1 MSTLQRPSRPCK
13 ECQRRKL
20 RCDAQQPKC
29 GLCQRARVPCEAS
42 PAGKR
47 GPKRGHLN
55 ALRNRLVQLEETLQ
69 NRLESEQPPREHA
82 QVLHYS
88 PDSTDAS
95 QSIDFLRGDV
105 GYGDPLSQAFMLP
118 GPSMAGDADALGL
131 GPFPFPDLA
140 VSLPQI
146 DRGTHAELDQ
156 LYFDRVHPSFPI
168 LHKRL
173 YLNWSKSTAKSR
185 SQVCLQQVMWILAI
199 LLSTQSRDLIN
210 PLYSRV
216 RQDIDLIIMD
226 TGPCQ
231 LELVQ
236 AWTLLTVCELMRALY
251 GQAWASA
258 GRMFRLLQGLRYH
271 EIDSPRK
278 DPVALEGMIDPIR
291 TEEKRRVFWMAF
303 LIDHLLSIRNRWPVT
318 LSEHMARCPPPPA
331 VHMSNFKTDSFNST
345 RSAHVTEPPSP
356 DTCSFNECI
365 IIATLSG
372 RGLLRDV
379 HGTISE
385 AYGGSGEIH
394 IDHDEWLNLVLATR
408 NQALRQRNDPD
419 RLGTFAQI
427 LGQVTE
433 ILFCKS
439 LMTMNKNSSNE
450 SCTQEYRCRV
460 LRAAEKIVLFAADL
474 TELHFSMVHPF
485 MFIPLFVTAEFLYEN
500 RALEDGAFLTQLRSL
515 VGVFGQLTNVN
526 DHERSYLDL
535 LSRSCISSSRGVL
548 EQSAQQRED

>member
-1 MSTLQRPSRPCK
+1 MSTLQRPARPCK

-29 GLCQRARVPCEAS
+29 GLCQRAHVPCEVS

-69 NRLESEQPPREHA
+69 NRLESEQRPQEHA
-82 QVLHYS
+82 QGLHHS
-88 PDSTDAS
+88 LDSTDTS
-95 QSIDFLRGDV
+95 QSTDFLRGDV
-105 GYGDPLSQAFMLP
+105 SYVDPLFQAFMFP
-118 GPSMAGDADALGL
+118 GPSMAGDSDTLGFETS
-131 GPFPFPDLA
+131 PFSDQAGL
-140 VSLPQI
+140 LPRI
-146 DRGTHAELDQ
+146 DRRTHAELDQ

-168 LHKRL
+168 LHKRR
-173 YLNWSKSTAKSR
+173 YLGWSKSTTKSR
-185 SQVCLQQVMWILAI
+185 SQACLQQVMWILAI
-199 LLSTQSRDLIN
+199 LLSTQSRDLID
-210 PLYSRV
+210 PLYSQV

-236 AWTLLTVCELMRALY
+236 AWTLLTVCELMRAMY

-278 DPVALEGMIDPIR
+278 DPIASEEMTDNVR

-318 LSEHMARCPPPPA
+318 LSEHMARYPGSSQINPSVFLSEA
-331 VHMSNFKTDSFNST
+331 
-345 RSAHVTEPPSP
+345 VTESPSP
-356 DTCSFNECI
+356 VTSSFNECI
-365 IIATLSG
+365 IIVTLSG
-372 RGLLRDV
+372 RGLLRDI

-385 AYGGSGEIH
+385 AYGGSGQISNG
-394 IDHDEWLNLVLATR
+394 HDEWLNVVLASR
-408 NQALRQRNDPD
+408 NQALRQRDDPD

-427 LGQVTE
+427 LGQVAE
-433 ILFCKS
+433 ILLCKS
-439 LMTMNKNSSNE
+439 LMTTNKDSSNRT
-450 SCTQEYRCRV
+450 CAQENRR
-460 LRAAEKIVLFAADL
+460 RALSATEEIVRFAQDL
-474 TELHFSMVHPF
+474 TTLHFSMVHPF

-500 RALEDGAFLTQLRSL
+500 RALEDGAFLVQLQSL
-515 VGVFGQLTNVN
+515 VGVFDQLTNVN
-526 DHERSYLDL
+526 DHEKSYLDL
-535 LSRSCISSSRGVL
+535 LSKSCISSSRGVL
-548 EQSAQQRED
+548 EQSTQQREQQLG